1 MKIFLTGGTGF
12 IGSYVLRDAL
22 AAGYEVVALRRSTS
36 SLSIHPL
43 PSEPQWIERDLLAL
57 VPNDLHGCSAV
68 VHLAS
73 AGVSPQQVSWH
84 ELVQVNV
91 MGAAHLIGIAR
102 QAGVKRVVVSG
113 TCHEYGSSAIRIKDI
128 TSDAPL
134 EPLTLYGAS
143 KAASFH
149 LLSAYAR
156 SQGMELYYA
165 RISNVYGE
173 GQYEKNFWPSLQAAA
188 RQGADFPMT
197 TGDQLCDFV
206 SVEKVA
212 ESLLAACTQPLA
224 GNGDPVV
231 ENIRSGRPQS
241 LLSFAQQEWKKSGAV
256 GKLLPGA
263 LPPRLGQ

>member
-12 IGSYVLRDAL
+12 IGFYVLRDAL
-22 AAGYEVVALRRSTS
+22 AAGYEVVALRRTVS
-36 SLSIHPL
+36 SRSILPL
-43 PSEPQWIERDLLAL
+43 PSEPHWLERDLLAL
-57 VPNDLHGCSAV
+57 EPKDLYGCSAV

-73 AGVSPQQVSWH
+73 AGVSPQQVPWH

-91 MGAAHLIGIAR
+91 MGAAHLIDIAR
-102 QAGVKRVVVSG
+102 QAGVKRFVVSG
-113 TCHEYGSSAIRIKDI
+113 TCHEYGASATRMDDI
-128 TSDAPL
+128 HSDAPL

-165 RISNVYGE
+165 RIFNVYGE

-188 RQGADFPMT
+188 RQGVDFPMT

-206 SVEKVA
+206 PVEKVA
-212 ESLLAACTQPLA
+212 ESLLAACTQPLS
-224 GNGDPVV
+224 GSGDPVV
-231 ENIRSGRPQS
+231 KNIRSGRPQS
-241 LLSFAQQEWKKSGAV
+241 LLSFAQKEWKKSGAV

-263 LPPRLGQ
+263 MPLRHSQ